1 MPRSPLGPHAGSP
14 RDLQARMAAD
24 RRGVPYLV
32 LRDDADVQ
40 RLVVLEDVGDRVT
53 IGRDPG
59 SAVALGW
66 DPGVSRVHAQLER
79 MGTAWTLLDDGLSR
93 NGSFVNDQR
102 VHGRRRLA
110 DGDLLRVGDTPI
122 AFRDP
127 TPATR
132 VTVPAEAD
140 PPGARISPAQR
151 RVLLALCRP
160 FRDGSPFATSPTNQ
174 QIAEEL
180 HLSQDAVKTHLR
192 ALFDKLG
199 VEDLPHNRK
208 RARLAELAFQQAIIR
223 PGELDGDP

>member
-14 RDLQARMAAD
+14 RDLQARLAAD
-24 RRGVPYLV
+24 RRGAPYVV
-32 LRDDADVQ
+32 LRDDEDRQ
-40 RLVVLEDVGDRVT
+40 QLVVLEDVGDRVT
-53 IGRDPG
+53 VGRDPG
-59 SAVALGW
+59 SGVPIGW
-66 DPGVSRVHAQLER
+66 DAGVSRVHAQLER
-79 MGTAWTLLDDGLSR
+79 VGAAWTLLDDGLSR
-93 NGSFVNDQR
+93 NGSFVNDHR

-110 DGDLLRVGDTPI
+110 DGDLLRFGDTPV
-122 AFRDP
+122 AFCDP
-127 TPATR
+127 QPATR
-132 VTVPAEAD
+132 LTVPAEAD
-140 PPGARISPAQR
+140 APGARISPAQR

-180 HLSQDAVKTHLR
+180 HLSQEAVKTHLR

-208 RARLAELAFQQAIIR
+208 RARLAELAFEQAIVR